1 MDDRSKTQR
10 TRTRLLES
18 AFELFSEK
26 GFEATSVA
34 EIAAAAGVTEMTF
47 YRHFGSK
54 DAVLIDDPYDP
65 LIAAAIE
72 RQPAELPAL
81 AAVARGVGEAWTEV
95 AEPEVAQV
103 RERIRLV
110 ARSPKLRA
118 AMTEGTEA
126 TERAVTGALEARGL
140 SPGDAAVAASAAV
153 AALNR
158 ALLTWS
164 ETDDEPLGEAIG
176 RAVSVLGGRR

>member
-1 MDDRSKTQR
+1 MDGRTKTQR

-18 AFELFSEK
+18 ALELFSDK

-54 DAVLIDDPYDP
+54 GAVLIEDPYDP
-65 LIAAAIE
+65 LIAAAIV

-81 AAVARGVGEAWTEV
+81 AAIARGVGEAWAEV
-95 AEPEVAQV
+95 AEPEGEQV

-110 ARSPKLRA
+110 ARSPKLRT
-118 AMTEGTEA
+118 AMTEGTAA
-126 TERAVTGALEARGL
+126 TEQAVAGALEARGI
-140 SPGDAAVAASAAV
+140 PAADAAVAASAAV

>member
-1 MDDRSKTQR
+1 MEGSTKTQR
-10 TRTRLLES
+10 TRARLLES
-18 AFELFSEK
+18 ALELFSEK

-54 DAVLIDDPYDP
+54 GAVLIEDPYDP
-65 LIAAAIE
+65 LIAAAIV

-81 AAVARGVGEAWTEV
+81 VAIARGVGEAWGEV
-95 AEPEVAQV
+95 AEPDGAQV

-110 ARSPKLRA
+110 ARSPKLRI
-118 AMTEGTEA
+118 AMAEGTA
-126 TERAVTGALEARGL
+126 VTERAIAGALEDRGL
-140 SPGDAAVAASAAV
+140 CTADAAVAASAAV
-153 AALNR
+153 AALNH

-164 ETDDEPLGEAIG
+164 ETDDEPLGAAIE
-176 RAVSVLGGRR
+176 RATSVLGGQR